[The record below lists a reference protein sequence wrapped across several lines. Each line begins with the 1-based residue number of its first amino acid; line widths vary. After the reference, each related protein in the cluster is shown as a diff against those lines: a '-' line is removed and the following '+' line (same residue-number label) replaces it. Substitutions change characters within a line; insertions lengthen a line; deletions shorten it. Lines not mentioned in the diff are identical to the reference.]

1 MPRTTVSAIAR
12 SRADTVDAHPDPAAG
27 PAPAPAEAPRTTLT
41 PEHWVEAA
49 TGVLVDQGIDHVRVD
64 LLAKSIGVSRGSF
77 YWHFKDREDLLRQ
90 VLEAWRQRATLQLTQ
105 RLERASPDPL
115 AQLRDVISL
124 PFRGRSAQRAAR
136 IELAIRAWA
145 RRDPMARQAVDEADA
160 LRIGYI
166 AQVFSGLGFGIAEA
180 RHRAFL
186 LYSYVVAESQ
196 FGSPGT
202 VEQRQERARFVEGL
216 LRR

>member
-1 MPRTTVSAIAR
+1 MPRTTASA
-12 SRADTVDAHPDPAAG
+12 TVTAPTESAVGAT
-27 PAPAPAEAPRTTLT
+27 PAPADPPRATLT
-41 PEHWVEAA
+41 PEHWVETA

-90 VLEAWRQRATLQLTQ
+90 VLAAWRERATLQLTQ

-124 PFRGRSAQRAAR
+124 PFRGRSARRAAR

-145 RRDPMARQAVDEADA
+145 RRDTMARRAVDEADA

-166 AQVFSGLGFGIAEA
+166 AQVFSSLGFGIAEA

-202 VEQRQERARFVEGL
+202 AEQRQERARFVEDL